1 MADAKYRFC
10 LTDDEKREL
19 NQMVSS
25 GKRNARQVLDALIL
39 LNCDESEGKKQSDE
53 IIGGFLKVGKLRVHR
68 VRKRFFENGMSG
80 VFNLPHGGGRSKQI
94 DGDFEA
100 HLIALSCGEP
110 PEGHSQWSLRLLA
123 DKMVEL
129 EYVESV
135 SHELGMRQLMFDYGN
150 LESLCHSCHSDTH
163 RRAFSHSKEAVQ
175 ANNRRATERFAKKFL
190 K

>member
-100 HLIALSCGEP
+100 HLIALSCREP

-135 SHELGMRQLMFDYGN
+135 SHETVRQALKKTNSSDLMMKNFRSFVTTKCLVSCLKRYGKYN
-150 LESLCHSCHSDTH
+150 PCV
-163 RRAFSHSKEAVQ
+163 RGGP
-175 ANNRRATERFAKKFL
+175 NG
-190 K
+190 

>member
-68 VRKRFFENGMSG
+68 EFVSASLKTECPACSICRMAED
-80 VFNLPHGGGRSKQI
+80 VPSKQTVI
-94 DGDFEA
+94 
-100 HLIALSCGEP
+100 
-110 PEGHSQWSLRLLA
+110 
-123 DKMVEL
+123 
-129 EYVESV
+129 
-135 SHELGMRQLMFDYGN
+135 
-150 LESLCHSCHSDTH
+150 
-163 RRAFSHSKEAVQ
+163 
-175 ANNRRATERFAKKFL
+175 L
-190 K
+190 KRI

>member
-1 MADAKYRFC
+1 MQNIVFV

-100 HLIALSCGEP
+100 HLIALSCRDRQRGI
-110 PEGHSQWSLRLLA
+110 HSGVCACWLIKWWNWNMLNPYRMKQCGRL
-123 DKMVEL
+123 
-129 EYVESV
+129 
-135 SHELGMRQLMFDYGN
+135 
-150 LESLCHSCHSDTH
+150 
-163 RRAFSHSKEAVQ
+163 
-175 ANNRRATERFAKKFL
+175 
-190 K
+190 

>member
-1 MADAKYRFC
+1 M
-10 LTDDEKREL
+10 
-19 NQMVSS
+19 
-25 GKRNARQVLDALIL
+25 
-39 LNCDESEGKKQSDE
+39 
-53 IIGGFLKVGKLRVHR
+53 KVGKLRVHR

-100 HLIALSCGEP
+100 HLIALSCREP

-135 SHELGMRQLMFDYGN
+135 SHETVRQALKKRTQALAKRAMGNSAAEKCGVCRRYGTC
-150 LESLCHSCHSDTH
+150 S
-163 RRAFSHSKEAVQ
+163 
-175 ANNRRATERFAKKFL
+175 
-190 K
+190 

>member
-19 NQMVSS
+19 NRMVSS

-39 LNCDESEGKKQSDE
+39 LNGDESEREKQPDE
-53 IIGGFLKVGKLRVHR
+53 LVGGVLKVGRLRVHR
-68 VRKRFFENGMSG
+68 VRKRFFENGMPG
-80 VFNLPHGGGRSKQI
+80 VFNLPHGGGRPKRT

-100 HLIALSCGEP
+100 HLIALSRGEP
-110 PEGHSQWSLRLLA
+110 PEGHSRWSLRLLA

-135 SHELGMRQLMFDYGN
+135 SHETVRQVL
-150 LESLCHSCHSDTH
+150 
-163 RRAFSHSKEAVQ
+163 
-175 ANNRRATERFAKKFL
+175 KKTNPSPG
-190 K
+190 KKSNG

>member
-10 LTDDEKREL
+10 LTDAEKQEL

-25 GKRNARQVLDALIL
+25 RKRNARQVLDALIL

-53 IIGGFLKVGKLRVHR
+53 IVGGFLKVGKLRVHR
-68 VRKRFFENGMSG
+68 VRKRFFENGMGG
-80 VFNLPHGGGRSKQI
+80 VFNLPHGGGRTKHT

-110 PEGHSQWSLRLLA
+110 PAGHSQWSLRLLA

-135 SHELGMRQLMFDYGN
+135 SHETVRQVLKKTNSSLG
-150 LESLCHSCHSDTH
+150 
-163 RRAFSHSKEAVQ
+163 
-175 ANNRRATERFAKKFL
+175 KKSNG
-190 K
+190 

>member
-80 VFNLPHGGGRSKQI
+80 VFNLPHGGIHSGVCACWLIKWWNWNMLNPYRMKQCGR
-94 DGDFEA
+94 F
-100 HLIALSCGEP
+100 
-110 PEGHSQWSLRLLA
+110 
-123 DKMVEL
+123 
-129 EYVESV
+129 
-135 SHELGMRQLMFDYGN
+135 
-150 LESLCHSCHSDTH
+150 
-163 RRAFSHSKEAVQ
+163 
-175 ANNRRATERFAKKFL
+175 
-190 K
+190 

>member
-68 VRKRFFENGMSG
+68 VRKRFFEN
-80 VFNLPHGGGRSKQI
+80 
-94 DGDFEA
+94 
-100 HLIALSCGEP
+100 
-110 PEGHSQWSLRLLA
+110 
-123 DKMVEL
+123 
-129 EYVESV
+129 
-135 SHELGMRQLMFDYGN
+135 
-150 LESLCHSCHSDTH
+150 
-163 RRAFSHSKEAVQ
+163 
-175 ANNRRATERFAKKFL
+175 
-190 K
+190 

>member
-1 MADAKYRFC
+1 MDSLMEVGYGGCKISFLFNGRWEAGTEPDGVERKAQC
-10 LTDDEKREL
+10 PT
-19 NQMVSS
+19 
-25 GKRNARQVLDALIL
+25 GLDALIL

-135 SHELGMRQLMFDYGN
+135 SHETVRQAL
-150 LESLCHSCHSDTH
+150 
-163 RRAFSHSKEAVQ
+163 
-175 ANNRRATERFAKKFL
+175 KKTNSSPG
-190 K
+190 KKSNG

>member
-1 MADAKYRFC
+1 MK
-10 LTDDEKREL
+10 L
-19 NQMVSS
+19 NLPSS
-25 GKRNARQVLDALIL
+25 
-39 LNCDESEGKKQSDE
+39 
-53 IIGGFLKVGKLRVHR
+53 LKVGKLRVHR

-80 VFNLPHGGGRSKQI
+80 VFNLSHGGGRSKQI

-135 SHELGMRQLMFDYGN
+135 SHETVRQVLKNCHVFKLIFTVLSCIFDGIVCN
-150 LESLCHSCHSDTH
+150 
-163 RRAFSHSKEAVQ
+163 KEQ
-175 ANNRRATERFAKKFL
+175 R
-190 K
+190 

>member
-1 MADAKYRFC
+1 M
-10 LTDDEKREL
+10 
-19 NQMVSS
+19 
-25 GKRNARQVLDALIL
+25 IL

-135 SHELGMRQLMFDYGN
+135 SHETVRQVL
-150 LESLCHSCHSDTH
+150 
-163 RRAFSHSKEAVQ
+163 
-175 ANNRRATERFAKKFL
+175 KKTNSSPG
-190 K
+190 KRSNG

>member
-53 IIGGFLKVGKLRVHR
+53 IIGGF
-68 VRKRFFENGMSG
+68 
-80 VFNLPHGGGRSKQI
+80 NLPHGGGRSKQI

-135 SHELGMRQLMFDYGN
+135 SHETVRQVL
-150 LESLCHSCHSDTH
+150 
-163 RRAFSHSKEAVQ
+163 
-175 ANNRRATERFAKKFL
+175 KKTNSSPG
-190 K
+190 KKSNG

>member
-25 GKRNARQVLDALIL
+25 GKRNARQILDALIL

-135 SHELGMRQLMFDYGN
+135 SHETVRQAL
-150 LESLCHSCHSDTH
+150 
-163 RRAFSHSKEAVQ
+163 
-175 ANNRRATERFAKKFL
+175 KKTNSSPG
-190 K
+190 KKSNG